1 LIKQATDNGDAL
13 ENSQYEEEDARMG
26 FLSFYGDESF
36 KEKLCQE
43 ILIRT
48 EDRIRRSRAE
58 RSQEK

>member
-1 LIKQATDNGDAL
+1 LIKQATNHEDAL
-13 ENSQYEEEDARMG
+13 QNSQCEEEDARRG